1 MRSIFL
7 TILRALTDLA
17 WHAIG
22 MSSPLIGIAGVNSLL
37 FASNNYARKLVSPFP
52 DLSIPQV
59 MLAGSMAGAV
69 QSVLAS
75 PVEMFKA
82 SRTRVQLVRPLAD
95 FPLSSKLGSNASE
108 SVNKPERASTGS
120 RRDV

>member
-1 MRSIFL
+1 M
-7 TILRALTDLA
+7 
-17 WHAIG
+17 HPIG

-37 FASNNYARKLVSPFP
+37 FASNNYARKIVSPFP

-75 PVEMFKA
+75 PVEMFKVTYFVFER
-82 SRTRVQLVRPLAD
+82 SRISLISL
-95 FPLSSKLGSNASE
+95 KLGSNASE